1 MRDDDLPP
9 PARGEKSATFRSELH
24 PLIAGAMD
32 REDVRHRRPS
42 VRIRIAETWE
52 SSSRLRYGIVM
63 VAASLLAICAVIV
76 GFSLA
81 G

>member
-1 MRDDDLPP
+1 
-9 PARGEKSATFRSELH
+9 
-24 PLIAGAMD
+24 MD

-52 SSSRLRYGIVM
+52 SSSRFRYGIVM